1 MEEVPTREVLWN
13 VSVHWVIYP
22 LFLLAL
28 ACAVYFFVRRWR
40 LWKIGLPED
49 RSDHPGERFRG
60 MLRDALL
67 QVKVAERRGPGF
79 VHVAMYAAMI
89 ILLVATATVAAQ
101 ADLGLPLVQGDFYLY
116 FLSLAVDI
124 AGAAFCLAMVA
135 CIVRRLANRELDSRP
150 EDFAVLGLLLPSA

>member
-13 VSVHWVIYP
+13 VSAHWVIYP

-67 QVKVAERRGPGF
+67 R
-79 VHVAMYAAMI
+79 
-89 ILLVATATVAAQ
+89 
-101 ADLGLPLVQGDFYLY
+101 
-116 FLSLAVDI
+116 
-124 AGAAFCLAMVA
+124 
-135 CIVRRLANRELDSRP
+135 
-150 EDFAVLGLLLPSA
+150 